1 MLNFLLFMFGFV
13 FGCIVASIFSFL
25 FFINRKIELQR
36 DQIENQEEYVEVVN
50 KYKKIERELLEYKNE
65 FKNKYVDD
73 GYDAY

>member
-1 MLNFLLFMFGFV
+1 MFGFV